1 MADTLIIKGF
11 KAEVAKPIMAVSG
24 AVEKKN
30 TIPILANILIRKTG
44 QKVTFT
50 GSDEQIEVTS
60 DAAIGVGDEDF
71 ATTVSAAKLCGILS
85 TIADDA
91 EVSLSLIHISEPTR
105 LL

>member
-44 QKVTFT
+44 HLHRF
-50 GSDEQIEVTS
+50 
-60 DAAIGVGDEDF
+60 
-71 ATTVSAAKLCGILS
+71 
-85 TIADDA
+85 
-91 EVSLSLIHISEPTR
+91 R
-105 LL
+105 